1 MADTS
6 PRQRALAGAAR
17 PEPAVV
23 PAEPPSGSV
32 AEPERQRQRQ
42 LRRIGRPFDR
52 QSPFVVGFSGT
63 LGALVALVIGA
74 AVYSIRGTLVLVF
87 LALFLA
93 VGLDPVVVLLTHH
106 HVRRPYAVMVVL
118 LAALCI
124 VGAFVY
130 SAISPI
136 HAEVHQLIREIP
148 IWRKQLATG
157 KGAFGHIARSLHL
170 SSDLHN
176 LTTASL
182 AKYFASGALGA
193 GKAVI
198 STAASFIIVVV
209 LTVYFLAALP
219 SIKKFFTQL
228 VPRSRRERFGVI
240 LEEVA
245 AGVGGFL
252 LGNIVTSVV
261 AGLGSSL
268 WALAWGIPYPLLL
281 GLAVALFDL
290 IPVVG
295 STVAGVIV
303 SLVALAVSLPVAVA
317 TAAFYVGYRFFEDY
331 LLVPRVMRHAVNVT
345 PVVTVLAVLIG
356 GALLG
361 IIGALVAIP
370 VAASIKLVLEYS
382 VFPRIDSN

>member
-1 MADTS
+1 MADRS
-6 PRQRALAGAAR
+6 PRQRALGGGAR
-17 PEPAVV
+17 PDVVVV
-23 PAEPPSGSV
+23 PAERPSGSV
-32 AEPERQRQRQ
+32 DEPERQRQ

-52 QSPFVVGFSGT
+52 QSPFVVGFSGA
-63 LGALVALVIGA
+63 LGVLVALVIGA

-87 LALFLA
+87 VALFVA
-93 VGLDPVVVLLTHH
+93 VGMDPVVVLLTKH

-118 LAALCI
+118 LVALCM

-136 HAEVHQLIREIP
+136 NAEVHQLIKEVP
-148 IWRKQLATG
+148 TWRSQLASG
-157 KGAFGHIARSLHL
+157 RGALGHIAKTLHL
-170 SSDLHN
+170 SSDLHA
-176 LTTASL
+176 LSTASL

-198 STAASFIIVVV
+198 STAASFIIVIV

-228 VPRSRRERFGVI
+228 VPRSRRDRFGVI

-252 LGNIVTSVV
+252 LGNILTSVV
-261 AGLGSSL
+261 AGLGSFL

-281 GLAVALFDL
+281 GLLVALFDL

-295 STVAGVIV
+295 STVAGIIV

-331 LLVPRVMRHAVNVT
+331 LLVPRVMRQAVKVT

-370 VAASIKLVLEYS
+370 IAASIKLVLEYS

>member
-1 MADTS
+1 VD
-6 PRQRALAGAAR
+6 
-17 PEPAVV
+17 
-23 PAEPPSGSV
+23 
-32 AEPERQRQRQ
+32 EPERQRQ

-52 QSPFVVGFSGT
+52 QSPFVVGFSGA
-63 LGALVALVIGA
+63 LGVLVALVIGA

-87 LALFLA
+87 VALFVA
-93 VGLDPVVVLLTHH
+93 VGMDPVVVLLTKH

-118 LAALCI
+118 LVALCI

-136 HAEVHQLIREIP
+136 NAEVHQLIKEVP
-148 IWRKQLATG
+148 TWRSQLASG
-157 KGAFGHIARSLHL
+157 RGALGHIAKTLHL
-170 SSDLHN
+170 SSDLHA
-176 LTTASL
+176 LSTASL

-198 STAASFIIVVV
+198 STAASFIIVIV

-228 VPRSRRERFGVI
+228 VPRSRRDRFGVI

-252 LGNIVTSVV
+252 LGNILTSVV
-261 AGLGSSL
+261 AGLGSFL

-281 GLAVALFDL
+281 GLLVALFDL

-295 STVAGVIV
+295 STVAGIIV

-331 LLVPRVMRHAVNVT
+331 LLVPRVMRQAVKVT

-370 VAASIKLVLEYS
+370 IAASIKLVLEYS